1 QRHIERNRPMD
12 LQANACRGDGGCGSA
27 GSATE
32 PLSKVPE
39 RAPDLEIN
47 VDIPDNAALLYRLN
61 GDLNPLHVD
70 PRAAGKSGFDRPI
83 MHGLCSFGYAGY

>member
-1 QRHIERNRPMD
+1 M
-12 LQANACRGDGGCGSA
+12 
-27 GSATE
+27 
-32 PLSKVPE
+32 SKVPE

-83 MHGLCSFGYAGY
+83 QHGLCSFGYAGYAIVAAIDPSLASALSAIAARFSAP